1 MEMDQNEEQAF
12 KGALLSAM
20 HQMAKLVQEGRL
32 VSALDFKEMIEK
44 SRKGD
49 IFLVTVTKIMIV
61 YEEYDGP
68 NVAVYCSYK
77 EHRYRGS
84 FFMAEPPGTFKD
96 RSLIPHN
103 ITVEKFIRWDE
114 YMEENI
120 WETF

>member
-1 MEMDQNEEQAF
+1 MDRNEEQAF

-20 HQMAKLVQEGRL
+20 YQMAKLVQECSL
-32 VSALDFKEMIEK
+32 VSTLDFKEMIEK

-49 IFLVTVTKIMIV
+49 IFLVSITKIVYV

-120 WETF
+120 CETF

>member
-1 MEMDQNEEQAF
+1 MELDRNEEQAF

-20 HQMAKLVQEGRL
+20 HQMAKLVQEGSL
-32 VSALDFKEMIEK
+32 VSGLDFKEMMEQ
-44 SRKGD
+44 SQQVD
-49 IFLVTVTKIMIV
+49 IFLAAVDEILYV
-61 YEEYDGP
+61 YKEYDGP

-84 FFMAEPPGTFKD
+84 FYMAEPPGKFKD
-96 RSLIPHN
+96 RAPIPHN
-103 ITVEKFIRWDE
+103 ISVEKFIRWDE